1 MPSFKSGIFTPA
13 TRLLQ
18 LMPIASK
25 FFLILLVFIIPLG
38 YLSLNS
44 VEDKQQQV
52 DFYTTQ
58 RSGLDMVHSAY
69 LVLPKLMQL
78 RDAEYAAEFG
88 YIDERIDVSQTVS
101 EIESALEGL
110 IGNGSVTTQQQ
121 LAEVSRLWQQSQQNR
136 DNALSRHNHYSMITL
151 TMRQYLLRLAEDYDI
166 LLGRDLH
173 AYQLSHINI
182 DSMLYTLDLVSGLR
196 GLGAGVISRGNFTP
210 DSFIKMSYYAG
221 ELEKTLTT
229 VERAYKASDASQM
242 EDSMLYKNAQQVL
255 TNSRNFLRV
264 THLQVIDPD
273 SFTLTARNYYQQAT
287 RALTELQSL
296 HDQTGTALKHR
307 VDENITKQKW
317 QKNEIIFISA
327 LITLLMLYLFAGFYY
342 AMKQGIHQINTTLA
356 AIAKGD
362 FSQRAEACGRDEI
375 RQIADNLNNT
385 ADQINK
391 LVKIAYSK

>member
-1 MPSFKSGIFTPA
+1 MTSYKSGLFTPA

-44 VEDKQQQV
+44 VEDKQQQL

-58 RSGLDMVHSAY
+58 RSGLDMIHRAY
-69 LVLPKLMQL
+69 LVLPKLML
-78 RDAEYAAEFG
+78 VRDAEYAAEFG
-88 YIDERIDVSQTVS
+88 YIDELIDVNQTVS

-121 LAEVSRLWQQSQQNR
+121 LAEVSRLWQQRLQNR
-136 DNALSRHNHYSMITL
+136 DNALSRHNHYSMINL
-151 TMRQYLLRLAEDYDI
+151 AMRQYLLRLAEDYDI

-182 DSMLYTLDLVSGLR
+182 DSMLYTLDLVSALR

-242 EDSMLYKNAQQVL
+242 EDSILYKNSRQVL
-255 TNSRNFLRV
+255 ANSRNFLRV

-273 SFTLTARNYYQQAT
+273 SFDLTARDYYQHAT
-287 RALTELQSL
+287 RVFTELQSL
-296 HDQTGTALKHR
+296 HDQTGAALKQR
-307 VDENITKQKW
+307 VDTNIDKQQW
-317 QKNEIIFISA
+317 QKNEIILISA

-362 FSQRAEACGRDEI
+362 FSQRAEARGRDEI
-375 RQIADNLNNT
+375 RQIADNLNHT

-391 LVKIAYSK
+391 LVKIAYS

>member
-1 MPSFKSGIFTPA
+1 MTSYKSGIFTPA

-38 YLSLNS
+38 YLSWNS
-44 VEDKQQQV
+44 VEDKQQQL
-52 DFYTTQ
+52 DFYSTQ
-58 RSGLDMVHSAY
+58 RSGLDMVHRAY
-69 LVLPKLMQL
+69 LVLPKLMQI

-88 YIDERIDVSQTVS
+88 FIDNSIDVNQTVS
-101 EIESALEGL
+101 EIESVLQGL
-110 IGNGSVTTQQQ
+110 IGNGSVATQQQ
-121 LAEVSRLWQQSQQNR
+121 LSEVSRLWQLRQQNR
-136 DNALSRHNHYSMITL
+136 DSALSQHNHYSML
-151 TMRQYLLRLAEDYDI
+151 SLAMRQYLLRLAEDYDI

-182 DSMLYTLDLVSGLR
+182 DSMLYTLDLVSDLR
-196 GLGAGVISRGNFTP
+196 GLGAGIISRGNFTP

-255 TNSRNFLRV
+255 GNSRNFLQV
-264 THLQVIDPD
+264 THQQVIDPD
-273 SFTLTARNYYQQAT
+273 SFSLTARDYYQQAT
-287 RALTELQSL
+287 QVFGELQSL
-296 HDQTGTALKHR
+296 HDQTGAALKHR
-307 VDENITKQKW
+307 VDSNIDTQQW

-362 FSQRAEACGRDEI
+362 FSQRAEARGRDEI

-385 ADQINK
+385 AEQ
-391 LVKIAYSK
+391 